1 MGWEEGR
8 PTPPPS
14 RIYVCDIDP
23 GLNTGQQWRPVT
35 FPTRSQ
41 FFALFFPHRDIT
53 DSAQASI
60 DSQRATARAGYALD
74 LQSKEQRKA
83 AARLQQ
89 QQLQQRAGGVRGGG
103 EGAEGAEG
111 GERGEGGGGGGA
123 SGLVAP
129 SWVRCVHAC
138 MHAVVFFVGT
148 LDAPEPGCCSSGAR
162 N

>member
-1 MGWEEGR
+1 MGLEGH
-8 PTPPPS
+8 PTLP
-14 RIYVCDIDP
+14 
-23 GLNTGQQWRPVT
+23 PVT
-35 FPTRSQ
+35 HVFARDLTSVSHDDRSAH
-41 FFALFFPHRDIT
+41 FLSSSLTLTLLSLFHPHRDVT